1 VPKIPSMNIMDLT
14 RAMAPN
20 CTVET
25 IGIRPG
31 EKLHEVLISE
41 DEVRQ
46 TLELDDMFVVR
57 PAHPWWKTENW
68 VSGRPLP
75 EGFRYASN
83 SNNQWLTIAELKK
96 MIGELHEEHSGV
108 S

>member
-1 VPKIPSMNIMDLT
+1 
-14 RAMAPN
+14 
-20 CTVET
+20 
-25 IGIRPG
+25 
-31 EKLHEVLISE
+31 
-41 DEVRQ
+41 
-46 TLELDDMFVVR
+46 MFVVR

-68 VSGRPLP
+68 VNGRALP

-83 SNNQWLTIAELKK
+83 LNKQWLTIAELKK